1 MTQRTHYVLDAKTV
15 AQHRAGR
22 VVAFDAGS
30 IDRAFPS
37 SDGPR
42 ANTIEP
48 YVSPKPAAQER
59 TSVAVVSVMGPLA
72 QRSETFCSFVEGYDS
87 ISERLIEALNDA
99 AVGGVV
105 LYVDSPGGDV
115 AGLEDAVRRIV
126 EARDAS
132 GKPIAVYVDE
142 LCASAAY
149 WLASSVS
156 SAGIFAPLAARIG
169 SIGSYCIL
177 VDERKSLEQQGIA
190 IKLIRDPAG
199 KAENAPEDPVP
210 DLAVAR
216 AQEMVGKVTARF
228 FAAVSAARPVK
239 ATALEALNGAVLEA
253 QDAVTFGLIDG
264 VASLDFVVNKV
275 GELAIE
281 AASKDADAAR
291 TARATRSRLARIR
304 SRALR
309 RSGEMPKA
317 EDGAAPERAMASDV
331 AASCRECEKS
341 CGECATACESGTAD
355 EAISSAHACHAA
367 CAANMAV
374 LESFLGMSSEA
385 PPAPEPVEPPPPE
398 DTAAAE
404 QLLRVTGKATRG
416 EALVEVERWR
426 GMALVHEAEQKK
438 LEQEKASLEAQERRS
453 LVAQLVKCGAEIPA
467 TAWAD
472 DKGTVPAEPWASM
485 SMAALRDRVAKRV
498 AAAPAA
504 TTPKPPV
511 RAEESEEIPP
521 RIVEQLKAKGLK
533 GDALERACAEYVD
546 RKKAIET
553 RNGRAPAKGN

>member
-1 MTQRTHYVLDAKTV
+1 MTERTHYVLDAKTV
-15 AQHRAGR
+15 IHHRAGR

-30 IDRAFPS
+30 IDHAFPAKA
-37 SDGPR
+37 GPDELVR
-42 ANTIEP
+42 KPIESTSETTRSTVAI
-48 YVSPKPAAQER
+48 VSI
-59 TSVAVVSVMGPLA
+59 MGPLS
-72 QRSETFCSFVEGYDS
+72 QRAETFCSWVDGYDS
-87 ISERLIEALNDA
+87 IADRITKALNDP

-105 LYVDSPGGDV
+105 LHVDSPGGDV

-126 EARDAS
+126 EARDQS
-132 GKPIAVYVDE
+132 GKPVAVFVDE

-149 WLASSVS
+149 WLACGVAD
-156 SAGIFAPLAARIG
+156 AGIFAPQAARIG
-169 SIGSYCIL
+169 SIGSYVVL
-177 VDERKSLEQQGIA
+177 VDERKSLEQQGTA
-190 IKLIRDPAG
+190 IRLIRDPAG
-199 KAENAPEDPVP
+199 KAENHPADPVP

-228 FAAVSAARPVK
+228 YAAV
-239 ATALEALNGAVLEA
+239 TAERGLKPSIAPGLNGACLESE
-253 QDAVTFGLIDG
+253 DALSVGLIDG
-264 VASLDFVVNKV
+264 IESLDSVVNRV
-275 GELAIE
+275 GQLAIE
-281 AASKDADAAR
+281 AASKDAD
-291 TARATRSRLARIR
+291 TARSARAARSRLARIR
-304 SRALR
+304 SRALQ
-309 RSGEMPKA
+309 RSGSMPRS

-341 CGECATACESGTAD
+341 CGDCATACESGTAD
-355 EAISSAHACHAA
+355 EAISSAHACRAA
-367 CAANMAV
+367 CEANIAV
-374 LESFLGMSSEA
+374 LDSFLGMSPET
-385 PPAPEPVEPPPPE
+385 PAPEPAEPPPPE

-416 EALVEVERWR
+416 EALVEVERWK
-426 GMALVHEAEQKK
+426 GMALVHESEQKK
-438 LEQEKASLEAQERRS
+438 LEQEKAALESQERRS
-453 LVAQLVKCGAEIPA
+453 LVAQLVRCGAEIPA

-498 AAAPAA
+498 SAAPAV

-553 RNGRAPAKGN
+553 RNGRVPAKGN